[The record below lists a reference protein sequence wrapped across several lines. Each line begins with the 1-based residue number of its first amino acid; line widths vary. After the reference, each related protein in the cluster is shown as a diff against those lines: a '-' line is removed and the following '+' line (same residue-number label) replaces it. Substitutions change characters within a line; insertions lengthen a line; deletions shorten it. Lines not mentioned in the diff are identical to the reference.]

1 MATIKVIL
9 REDKTSVK
17 TGKAPLYIRI
27 TQNRKSKFIA
37 LGIKIEPRYWNDDK
51 STIKRGVTNYK
62 ELNTYI
68 LQKRAEI
75 EKASIELGMSS
86 NYVSSKKIK
95 EKIVGKKQINF
106 FEYAEDKFKEY
117 KKTYE
122 YGSQFV
128 YKNRLKKLEN
138 YLGNRDLNFSDIDTE
153 FLNNY
158 IRYQLEE
165 LNNAPSTVNSNI
177 RFVKSVLNK
186 AIREELIDYNMFN
199 FKQISLKAK
208 RPAIK
213 YLDEEQFAKL
223 LTYDITKARTR
234 TYYDMYIFS
243 CYAGGLRFS
252 DVATLKW
259 NNYNENE
266 QRIVK
271 IIMKTKRKHQIKLP
285 NKAVEIIKSYKTKKT
300 KKDDYIFPVLK
311 NGKDYNSVEGLI
323 NYDIALGNRA
333 ANAFFERLS
342 KKLEIPFNMTFHT
355 ARHTFAT
362 RALNKG
368 MRIEHVSKILDH
380 SSISVTQVYAKV
392 VNKELDKA
400 MEIMND
406 I

>member
-1 MATIKVIL
+1 MATVKVIL
-9 REDKTSVK
+9 RQDKVSVK

-27 TQNRKSKFIA
+27 TQDRKSKFIA
-37 LGIKIEPRYWNDDK
+37 LGIKIEPRYWNNEK
-51 STIKRGVTNYK
+51 SIIKRGVTNYK

-86 NYVSSKKIK
+86 NNVSSKKIK

-106 FEYAEDKFKEY
+106 FEYAEQKLEEY
-117 KKTYE
+117 KKTFE
-122 YGSQFV
+122 YGSIFV
-128 YKNRLKKLEN
+128 YRNRLKKLEN

-158 IRYQLEE
+158 IKYQLEE
-165 LNNAPSTVNSNI
+165 LNNAPNTVNGHL
-177 RFVKSVLNK
+177 RFIKSILNK
-186 AIREELIDYNMFN
+186 AIGEELIDYNIYN
-199 FKQISLKAK
+199 FKKINIKTK
-208 RPAIK
+208 RPPIK
-213 YLDEEQFAKL
+213 YLDEEHFAKL
-223 LTYDITKARTR
+223 LAYDIKKARTR

-259 NNYNENE
+259 NNFIESE

-285 NKAVEIIKSYKTKKT
+285 NKAIEILKSYKTKNSHKE
-300 KKDDYIFPVLK
+300 DYIFPILK
-311 NGKDYNSVEGLI
+311 NEKDYKSVDGLI

-333 ANAFFERLS
+333 SNDFFKRLS
-342 KKLEIPFNMTFHT
+342 KKLEMPFNITFHT

-406 I
+406 